1 MEPLQVGI
9 MFWTGGDLAAQVPP
23 DQTVRM
29 VSQLGVSCGQLGI
42 HPSAILNN
50 EQVTAWKTALNT
62 EGMEI
67 VTVFASYLGE
77 SYASIPTVRETVGF
91 VPSLTRE
98 VRETRTYECSDF
110 ALELGVSGLATHIGF
125 VPEDRTDP
133 EYIAVREMVR
143 RVCDYCAQND
153 QIFALETGQEPARV
167 LRNFIADVDR
177 ENLGINFDP
186 ANMILYGSG
195 KPLEALETVRDHVV
209 TVHCKDAKWPTELG
223 QWGIETPLGEG
234 DVCIDKFLTKLKEIG
249 YGGPLIIER
258 EITGEEQQ
266 ADIRAGIA
274 LLEKLKTPLLATE
287 KPKKRSNP

>member
-153 QIFALETGQEPARV
+153 QIFVLETGQEPARV
-167 LRNFIADVDR
+167 LRNFIADVDSD
-177 ENLGINFDP
+177 NLG
-186 ANMILYGSG
+186 SR
-195 KPLEALETVRDHVV
+195 KPLVGLETVRDHVV